1 MTLLRPIGSETCS
14 ASCLSPMF
22 SLLSSAASSARRTA
36 SSSFAVDRGFSRKS
50 YAPSRVASTAVS
62 TVPCPDIMMTG
73 ASSPVLLS
81 DHSLSREIPSES
93 GIQMSSRMRSGRR
106 LRRDARADSAFSAV
120 STS

>member
-1 MTLLRPIGSETCS
+1 MTLLRPIGSDTCS

-22 SLLSSAASSARRTA
+22 SLRSSAASSARRTA

-62 TVPCPDIMMTG
+62 TVPWPDIMMTG
-73 ASSPVLLS
+73 ASPVLLS
-81 DHSLSREIPSES
+81 DHSLNREIPSES
-93 GIQMSSRMRSGRR
+93 GIQMSSRTRSGRR
-106 LRRDARADSAFSAV
+106 LRRDARAFSAFSAV